1 MYDLVKQRHPGAPC
15 ALGAR
20 VRRLS
25 DGSIGTIAP
34 PRPGVT
40 GLCVRF
46 DGTWPPAD
54 VNPRDLEYLTAP
66 VAALGGGAR

>member
-1 MYDLVKQRHPGAPC
+1 MYDWVKQRHPGAPC

-25 DGSIGTIAP
+25 DGAIGTIAP
-34 PRPGVT
+34 PRPGAT
-40 GLCVRF
+40 GLLVRF

-54 VNPRDLEYLTAP
+54 VPPRDLEYLTAP
-66 VAALGGGAR
+66 LVALKGGGR